1 MSDQIHSSFRVF
13 ITEGPLTQ
21 GALDTFSQDLRGSTL
36 APKSVGVEFLEGQNK
51 TVLSIGYAEAVG
63 HPVVTLVQENLGKVE
78 LTTQAVAAALTTA
91 AEKHSNVICHEFY
104 VTGDGTFF
112 AVLMLQA

>member
-1 MSDQIHSSFRVF
+1 MSQIHSKFQVF

-21 GALDTFSQDLRGSTL
+21 GALDAFSGELRL
-36 APKSVGVEFLEGQNK
+36 ATMDPKSVGVEFLEGQNK
-51 TVLSIGYAEAVG
+51 TVLSIGYAEHAG